1 MALPLECSTT
11 YRVSIIGRFRCRSKR
26 PLRLCWPNF
35 EQKVIALALEKLE
48 DWKKYDAK
56 KAMPAPRR
64 SAEE

>member
-1 MALPLECSTT
+1 
-11 YRVSIIGRFRCRSKR
+11 
-26 PLRLCWPNF
+26 
-35 EQKVIALALEKLE
+35 VIALALEKLE